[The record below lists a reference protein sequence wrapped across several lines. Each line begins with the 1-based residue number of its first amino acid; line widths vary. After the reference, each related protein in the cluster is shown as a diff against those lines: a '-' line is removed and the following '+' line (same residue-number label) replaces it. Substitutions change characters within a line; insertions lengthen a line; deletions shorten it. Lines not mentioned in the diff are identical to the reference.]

1 VAVAVCRAVKVLCVA
16 TDHEALKALRQ
27 ATTAAEWELT
37 PGATNETDALGL
49 IDSERPHTVVA
60 FGDFERLVSLV
71 RDRFP
76 AMRIVTDRDTP
87 WTNAVAASRD
97 DVRELLRSLARP
109 GGPIVEKFG
118 AQPPQGSQ
126 P

>member
-1 VAVAVCRAVKVLCVA
+1 MCRAVKVLCVA
-16 TDHEALKALRQ
+16 DDDEALRALRQ

-37 PGATNETDALGL
+37 PGATNEMDAFGL
-49 IDSERPHTVVA
+49 IDSERPHTVVV

-76 AMRIVTDRDTP
+76 AIRIVTDRDTP
-87 WTNAVAASRD
+87 GTNAVAASRD
-97 DVRELLRSLARP
+97 EVRELLRSLGRP
-109 GGPIVEKFG
+109 GGPIVDGFG